1 MSLADR
7 IDADLKDAMRAGD
20 DRTKTVLRLVRAA
33 IKNAQVPQWDTE
45 KGQAVAPA
53 GPMDDDG
60 VLRIIAKEVKE
71 HQDSLAEFRKAGRI
85 ELAATAEAELA
96 ILAKYLPAQLGRDDI
111 VAVARRVMAETG
123 AAGPAD
129 KNKVMPAM
137 MAQLRGK
144 ADGRLINEVVT
155 ELLASAG

>member
-1 MSLADR
+1 MSLAEQ

-20 DRTKTVLRLVRAA
+20 ERTKTVLRLVRAA

-45 KGQAVAPA
+45 KGQAVAPN
-53 GPMDDDG
+53 GPIDDDG

-71 HQDSLAEFRKAGRI
+71 HQDSLLEFRKAGRA

-96 ILAKYLPAQLGRDDI
+96 ILAKYLPAQLSRDEI
-111 VAVARRVMAETG
+111 AAVARQVMADTG
-123 AAGPAD
+123 AQGPAD

>member
-1 MSLADR
+1 MSLADQ

-33 IKNAQVPQWDTE
+33 IKNAQVPQWDAE
-45 KGQAVAPA
+45 KGQAVAQG
-53 GPMDDDG
+53 GPTDDDG
-60 VLRIIAKEVKE
+60 VLRIIAREVKE
-71 HQDSLAEFRKAGRI
+71 HQDSLGEFRKAGRTD
-85 ELAATAEAELA
+85 LAAVAEAELA
-96 ILAKYLPAQLGRDDI
+96 ILTKYLPAQLSRDEI
-111 VAVARRVMAETG
+111 AATAATVIAETG
-123 AAGPAD
+123 AKGPAD

-155 ELLASAG
+155 ELLAAAG